1 MNLKWITFIFIRFS
15 LPSSKP
21 WQARWAR
28 LRWHAGKVCWSP
40 HWLQLL
46 NTFRRL
52 KWPWFS
58 TFSDHILILLLH
70 LQIWGYQD
78 SIPLIIFLLFRK
90 LCSHATPLF
99 LVLRWAISENLTSR
113 IYLFFSN
120 VDFIL
125 MSKTWNKVSVES
137 CNTFDCYCENTS
149 IISTRMRAIGPEMHI

>member
-1 MNLKWITFIFIRFS
+1 MNLKWITFIFIRIS

-21 WQARWAR
+21 WQVRWAR
-28 LRWHAGKVCWSP
+28 LRWHAGKGCWSP

-46 NTFRRL
+46 HTFGHL

-58 TFSDHILILLLH
+58 TFSDHILIPLLH

-78 SIPLIIFLLFRK
+78 SIPLIIFLVRTF
-90 LCSHATPLF
+90 CSHATPLF
-99 LVLRWAISENLTSR
+99 LVLQWAISENVVSR

-125 MSKTWNKVSVES
+125 MPKTWNKLSVES
-137 CNTFDCYCENTS
+137 CNNFDCYCENISITS
-149 IISTRMRAIGPEMHI
+149 THIRAIGPHVRI